1 MLYSA
6 DFEIEKAYCALA
18 PATWTLDSLWL
29 SLIVPFC
36 GFKALGLGA
45 TWTTR
50 SCRSG
55 DLLLDPLLNVC
66 SMSTMTTLDAL
77 EGQASHS
84 EVADLAL
91 QRQASRP
98 MAQIGFIRA
107 VWTRNHVVDECILVP
122 ALLQRLL

>member
-1 MLYSA
+1 M
-6 DFEIEKAYCALA
+6 
-18 PATWTLDSLWL
+18 
-29 SLIVPFC
+29 
-36 GFKALGLGA
+36 
-45 TWTTR
+45 
-50 SCRSG
+50 SCRPG
-55 DLLLDPLLNVC
+55 DLLLDPLLNVR

-98 MAQIGFIRA
+98 STRVGFVCA
-107 VWTRNHVVDECILVP
+107 VWARHHVVNECILVP